1 LQVEKIGENTQVD
14 AIYNEENCPKYIKV
28 QSTNFNS
35 SGSQRN
41 YIVYKLHGWASVKVG
56 KDAVDYPV
64 FVAINQRGVK
74 YGNYNIYSYGTQTGN
89 PSNTQFT
96 INTKD
101 ADGKQYNINLTD
113 AFDNFAKVA
122 DRAQQAAL
130 DWWKPFTS
138 YELFNEQHSMVSD
151 IVAKMSPSVSDDSKE
166 LTDDVDKVCKFR

>member
-1 LQVEKIGENTQVD
+1 MQAEKINGETQVS
-14 AIYNEENCPKYIKV
+14 AIYNEEDCPAYIKV

-41 YIVYKLHGWASVKVG
+41 YTVYKLHGWASIKIGNDVI
-56 KDAVDYPV
+56 DYPV
-64 FVAINQRGVK
+64 FVAINQKGVK

-89 PSNTQFT
+89 PNNTQFT
-96 INTKD
+96 ITVNGTN
-101 ADGKQYNINLTD
+101 GKYNVKLTD
-113 AFDNFAKVA
+113 MFDSFAKTA
-122 DRAQQAAL
+122 DKAQQAAL

-138 YELFNEQHSMVSD
+138 YELFNEQHSIVSD